1 MSLLSLSRAEWLDE
15 YFDYRAGEHVV
26 IVEPTG
32 GGKTWLMY
40 QMLGVVMRGHPEL
53 SPVSFMPKAADSSTA
68 MWARSLGLRETPV
81 WPPQRK
87 LSEVLSPKPPGH
99 VLWPKHRMDLPPDS
113 RREEVGKVLR
123 TGLDWQYK
131 AGNSISLIDD
141 AHSAATMMG
150 LNSYIEEILVNGRA
164 GGSAAWLSLQK
175 PSGTVNSG
183 GITSFAYSSPTHY
196 LFGKDTEERNLKRLS
211 EIGGGID
218 PKRVEGI
225 VRSLRLYRIGQAT
238 VSQKLYIDKRGPY
251 MALVGP

>member
-1 MSLLSLSRAEWLDE
+1 MSLLQLDRAQWLDE
-15 YFDYRAGEHVV
+15 YFDYRPGEHVI

-40 QMLGVVMRGHPEL
+40 QMLQAAMRDHPEL
-53 SPVSFMPKAADSSTA
+53 SPMAFMPKAADPSTA
-68 MWARSLGLRETPV
+68 QWARSLGLRETPV
-81 WPPQRK
+81 YPPVRK
-87 LSEVLSPKPPGH
+87 MFQGKPPGY
-99 VLWPKHRMDLPPDS
+99 VLWPKHRRDLPPDE

-123 TGLDWQYK
+123 AGLDGQYK
-131 AGNSISLIDD
+131 TGRSISLIDD

-164 GGSAAWLSLQK
+164 GGAAAWLALQK

-196 LFGKDTEERNLKRLS
+196 LFGKDTEARNLRRLT

-218 PKRVEGI
+218 PDRIENI
-225 VRSLRLYRIGQAT
+225 IRNLRLYRIGDAT
-238 VSQKLYIDKRGPY
+238 VSEKLYIDKRGPY
-251 MALVGP
+251 MALIGP

>member
-1 MSLLSLSRAEWLDE
+1 MALLSLSRSEWLDE

-40 QMLGVVMRGHPEL
+40 QMLGAVMREHPEL
-53 SPVSFMPKAADSSTA
+53 FPVAFMPKASDPSTA
-68 MWARSLGLRETPV
+68 QWARALGLRETPV
-81 WPPQRK
+81 WPPRRK
-87 LSEVLSPKPPGH
+87 VSEVLSPKPAGH
-99 VLWPKHRMDLPPDS
+99 VLWPRHRMDLPPDS

-123 TGLDWQYK
+123 AGLDWQYK
-131 AGNSISLIDD
+131 TGNTISLIDD

-164 GGSAAWLSLQK
+164 GGAAAWLSLQK

-196 LFGKDTEERNLKRLS
+196 LFGKDTEARNLKRLT
-211 EIGGGID
+211 EIGGGVD
-218 PKRVEGI
+218 PDRIENIIRG
-225 VRSLRLYRIGQAT
+225 LRLYRIGQNT

-251 MALVGP
+251 MMLVGP

>member
-1 MSLLSLSRAEWLDE
+1 MGLLSLSRAEWLDE
-15 YFDYRAGEHVV
+15 YLDYRAGEHVV

-40 QMLGVVMRGHPEL
+40 QMLGAVMREHPEL
-53 SPVSFMPKAADSSTA
+53 FPVAFMPKAADPSTA
-68 MWARSLGLRETPV
+68 TWARSLGLRETPV
-81 WPPQRK
+81 WPPRK
-87 LSEVLSPKPPGH
+87 KLLAPKPPGY
-99 VLWPKHRMDLPPDS
+99 VLWPQHRMDLPPDE

-123 TGLDWQYK
+123 AGLDWQYK
-131 AGNSISLIDD
+131 AGHSISLIDD

-164 GGSAAWLSLQK
+164 GGAAAWLSLQK

-196 LFGKDTEERNLKRLS
+196 LFGKDTEARNLKRLT

-218 PKRVEGI
+218 PDRIGNI
-225 VRSLRLYRIGQAT
+225 IRGLRLYRIGQAT